1 MNANMLNAINNAEI
15 QNASMNENENA
26 SLVNQIFSKLYEA
39 VSLVGLELV
48 MFAFAIVVYFLFT
61 GTGLGKAPAKKE
73 WVEDKKPA
81 PRSPKT
87 KVVKKEEKT
96 EPRVEKEVSWRSE
109 EKVESETEK
118 EEKPEKVVDV
128 AKHVAMIRAKSKD
141 NDLDGAT
148 QVFRNL
154 QASGAPMTPLVY
166 NALLDSC
173 VQCGKVGAALSHFAE
188 MKSQGLVDVVS
199 YNTLLKAHLRGGQ
212 LAKARAMLDEMSA
225 AGIKA
230 NQVTYNEMLN
240 AMVGVKDRK
249 GMWTL
254 VGDMAEQ
261 GMRPNSVTCSI
272 ILKSLAGHSA
282 PQDIRRAMDLIDRMS
297 EDMDEVLFASVIEAC
312 VRIGQLDLLSQKLQ
326 QYAAKGGLAGLTAPT
341 YGSMIKAYGRAR
353 DIERV
358 RELWAEMRRRNVRP
372 TSITLGCMVD
382 ALVCNSQPEEA
393 LRLVEDVRDDES
405 LRDILNTVI
414 YSTLLK
420 GFAQAKQPEK
430 VQRVFEDMQAD
441 GIACNTVSY
450 NTMIDANA
458 RTGRM
463 ARCDELFKD
472 MQAAGVQPDII
483 TFSTLVKGYCMDGDI
498 DKGFAVLKDMTSR
511 GKHEP
516 DEILYNSLLDGC
528 AKQHRVDDALGL
540 IESMAKNNVRP
551 SNFTL
556 SILVKLLGRARR
568 LNQAFQTVEDMC
580 KRFDLQANIHVYT
593 CLLYACFQNRQLPR
607 ALKLHDSMIT
617 EGGVEPDAKT
627 YAVLVRGCVQAGSLD
642 KAANVVRAAYGLS
655 PQDLVQPK
663 YAPGVEARALE
674 EVMAALS
681 TAPNAEKLAVPLLT
695 DLKALGVHVER
706 DVYARAVQTSVS
718 RAGRNN
724 AHPETGAFAQVK
736 GRRNNY

>member
-1 MNANMLNAINNAEI
+1 MDEDAAVDESPPTSPARSVRARAASPPAAE
-15 QNASMNENENA
+15 
-26 SLVNQIFSKLYEA
+26 
-39 VSLVGLELV
+39 
-48 MFAFAIVVYFLFT
+48 
-61 GTGLGKAPAKKE
+61 
-73 WVEDKKPA
+73 
-81 PRSPKT
+81 R
-87 KVVKKEEKT
+87 KEE
-96 EPRVEKEVSWRSE
+96 
-109 EKVESETEK
+109 
-118 EEKPEKVVDV
+118 VDIS
-128 AKHVAMIRAKSKD
+128 KHVAMMRARSKE
-141 NDLDGAT
+141 NDLEGAM
-148 QVFRNL
+148 QVFRKL
-154 QASGAPMTPLVY
+154 QSSGVQLTALAY

-173 VQCGKVGAALSHFAE
+173 VQCGKVHVALQHFKE
-188 MKSQGLVDVVS
+188 MQDLGLVDVVS
-199 YNTLLKAHLRGGQ
+199 YNTLLKAYLKQGQ
-212 LAKARAMLDEMSA
+212 IVKARKLLGEMA
-225 AGIKA
+225 ENNIQA

-240 AMVGVKDRK
+240 ALVTTKDRK
-249 GMWTL
+249 EMWAL
-254 VGDMAEQ
+254 VREMNAI

-272 ILKSLAGHSA
+272 ILKSLTAHSA
-282 PQDIRRAMDLIDRMS
+282 TDDVRQAMALIDNLH
-297 EDMDEVLFASVIEAC
+297 EDMDEVLFASVVEAC
-312 VRIGQLDLLSQKLQ
+312 VRVGQLDLLSSKLQ
-326 QYAAKGGLAGLTAPT
+326 QYASFGGLAGLTAPT

-358 RELWAEMRRRNVRP
+358 RELWAEMRRRSVRP

-393 LRLVEDVRDDES
+393 LRLVEEVRDNVSMRE
-405 LRDILNTVI
+405 ILNMVI

-472 MQAAGVQPDII
+472 MQAVGVQPDII

-568 LNQAFQTVEDMC
+568 Q
-580 KRFDLQANIHVYT
+580 
-593 CLLYACFQNRQLPR
+593 
-607 ALKLHDSMIT
+607 
-617 EGGVEPDAKT
+617 
-627 YAVLVRGCVQAGSLD
+627 
-642 KAANVVRAAYGLS
+642 
-655 PQDLVQPK
+655 
-663 YAPGVEARALE
+663 
-674 EVMAALS
+674 
-681 TAPNAEKLAVPLLT
+681 
-695 DLKALGVHVER
+695 
-706 DVYARAVQTSVS
+706 
-718 RAGRNN
+718 
-724 AHPETGAFAQVK
+724 
-736 GRRNNY
+736 

>member
-1 MNANMLNAINNAEI
+1 MDDDSAVDESTPSSPARAVRARAASPPAAER
-15 QNASMNENENA
+15 
-26 SLVNQIFSKLYEA
+26 K
-39 VSLVGLELV
+39 
-48 MFAFAIVVYFLFT
+48 
-61 GTGLGKAPAKKE
+61 
-73 WVEDKKPA
+73 
-81 PRSPKT
+81 
-87 KVVKKEEKT
+87 
-96 EPRVEKEVSWRSE
+96 
-109 EKVESETEK
+109 EK
-118 EEKPEKVVDV
+118 EEVDIS
-128 AKHVAMIRAKSKD
+128 KHVAMMRARSKE
-141 NDLDGAT
+141 NDLEGAM
-148 QVFRNL
+148 QVFRKL
-154 QASGAPMTPLVY
+154 QASGVQLTALAY
-166 NALLDSC
+166 NALLDAC
-173 VQCGKVGAALSHFAE
+173 VQCGKVNVALQHFKE
-188 MKSQGLVDVVS
+188 MKDLGLVDVVS
-199 YNTLLKAHLRGGQ
+199 YNTLLKAYLKQGQ
-212 LAKARAMLDEMSA
+212 ILKARKLLSEMAESD
-225 AGIKA
+225 IQA

-240 AMVGVKDRK
+240 ALVTTKDRK
-249 GMWTL
+249 EMWALVREMNAIGMK
-254 VGDMAEQ
+254 
-261 GMRPNSVTCSI
+261 PNSVTCSI
-272 ILKSLAGHSA
+272 ILKSLTAHSA
-282 PQDIRRAMDLIDRMS
+282 TDDVRQAMALIDDMS
-297 EDMDEVLFASVIEAC
+297 EEMDEVLFASVIEAC

-326 QYAAKGGLAGLTAPT
+326 QYAAKGGLAGLSAPT

-358 RELWAEMRRRNVRP
+358 RELWAEMRRRDIRP

-393 LRLVEDVRDDES
+393 LRLVEEVRDDVAMRE
-405 LRDILNTVI
+405 ILNTVI

-430 VQRVFEDMQAD
+430 VQQVFEDMQAD

-472 MQAAGVQPDII
+472 MQAVGVQPDII

-528 AKQHRVDDALGL
+528 AKQHRVDDALAL
-540 IESMAKNNVRP
+540 IDSMAEHHVRP

-593 CLLYACFQNRQLPR
+593 CLIYACFQNRQLPR

-627 YAVLVRGCVQAGSLD
+627 YAVLARGCLQAGSLD

-674 EVMAALS
+674 
-681 TAPNAEKLAVPLLT
+681 
-695 DLKALGVHVER
+695 
-706 DVYARAVQTSVS
+706 TSVS

>member
-1 MNANMLNAINNAEI
+1 MDEDAAVDESPPTSPARSVRA
-15 QNASMNENENA
+15 ASP
-26 SLVNQIFSKLYEA
+26 
-39 VSLVGLELV
+39 
-48 MFAFAIVVYFLFT
+48 
-61 GTGLGKAPAKKE
+61 PA
-73 WVEDKKPA
+73 
-81 PRSPKT
+81 
-87 KVVKKEEKT
+87 T
-96 EPRVEKEVSWRSE
+96 ERKEKED
-109 EKVESETEK
+109 
-118 EEKPEKVVDV
+118 VDIS
-128 AKHVAMIRAKSKD
+128 KHVAMIRARSRE
-141 NDLDGAT
+141 NDLEGAM
-148 QVFRNL
+148 QVFRKL
-154 QASGAPMTPLVY
+154 QASGVQLTALAY
-166 NALLDSC
+166 NALLDAC
-173 VQCGKVGAALSHFAE
+173 VQCGKVNVALQHFKE
-188 MKSQGLVDVVS
+188 LKDLGLVDVVS
-199 YNTLLKAHLRGGQ
+199 YNTLLKAYLKQGQ
-212 LAKARAMLDEMSA
+212 IVKARKLLTEMAESN
-225 AGIKA
+225 IEA

-240 AMVGVKDRK
+240 ALVAVKDRQE
-249 GMWTL
+249 MWAL
-254 VGDMAEQ
+254 VREMNVM

-272 ILKSLAGHSA
+272 ILKSLTAHSA
-282 PQDIRRAMDLIDRMS
+282 PDDVRQAMSLIDNLQ

-312 VRIGQLDLLSQKLQ
+312 VRVGQLDLLSSKLQ
-326 QYAAKGGLAGLTAPT
+326 QYASFGGLAGLTAPT

-358 RELWAEMRRRNVRP
+358 RELWGEMRRHHVTP

-382 ALVCNSQPEEA
+382 ALVNNGFPDEA
-393 LRLVEDVRDDES
+393 FDLVRGIREDETCK
-405 LRDILNTVI
+405 DILNTVI

-420 GFAQAKQPEK
+420 GFAQARQPGR
-430 VQRVFEDMQAD
+430 VQDVFEEMKQM
-441 GIACNTVSY
+441 GISCNTVSY
-450 NTMIDANA
+450 NTMLDANA
-458 RTGRM
+458 RTGKMDR
-463 ARCDELFKD
+463 ADELFRD
-472 MQAAGVQPDII
+472 MQAAGIQPDII
-483 TFSTLVKGYCMDGDI
+483 TFSTLVKGYCLDGDI
-498 DKGFAVLKDMTSR
+498 DKGFAVLADMTSR
-511 GKHEP
+511 GEHEP

-627 YAVLVRGCVQAGSLD
+627 YAVLARGCVTNGSLD
-642 KAANVVRAAYGLS
+642 KAANVVRAAYRLS

-663 YAPGVEARALE
+663 NAPGIEARALE

-724 AHPETGAFAQVK
+724 AHPETGAFAQVR